1 MYISDGENKMS
12 KIDYRETNDFSKG
25 SILGHMM
32 RLAGPM
38 TLAQLINVLYN
49 IVDRIYIGMIPENAT
64 LALTGIGVC
73 FPICTLSMAFAN
85 LIGIGGAPLFSIER
99 GAGNEKEA
107 ESILGNSFVLL
118 ILFGVLL
125 SVVVFIVKKP
135 ALYLLGASDATYGY
149 ANAYISIYFI
159 GTVFVTLSLGLNSFI
174 NAQGFAKMGMLTVTI
189 GAVINIILDP
199 ILIFGANMGVEG
211 AALAT
216 IISQMVAAMW
226 TLKFLTGK
234 KTIVRIKRSK
244 LKLVYKRVMKIMGLG
259 LSGFTMS
266 ITNSAVQMVCN
277 ANLQVYGGDI
287 YIGAMTVIN
296 SIREVIMMPIQGI
309 TGSAQPIISFN
320 YGAKRN
326 DRVKLIIKYMA
337 FALLIFTV
345 TAWVATLLFTKQF
358 IMVFNR
364 DAELIRVG
372 VPAMNIYFFGFF
384 MMAFQFIG
392 QSTFT
397 ALGKSKQAVFFSI
410 FRKVI
415 IVIPLIYI
423 LPQAGFGVNGVFW
436 AEPISNFIGGIACF
450 LTMYLI
456 IYKKL

>member
-1 MYISDGENKMS
+1 MS
-12 KIDYRETNDFSKG
+12 KIDYREKNDFSKG

-85 LIGIGGAPLFSIER
+85 LIGMGGAPLFSIER
-99 GAGNEKEA
+99 GAGNEDEA
-107 ESILGNSFVLL
+107 ESILGNSFVML

-125 SVVVFIVKKP
+125 SIVGFIVKKP

-149 ANAYISIYFI
+149 ANSYISIYFI

-199 ILIFGANMGVEG
+199 IFIFGANMGVEG

-234 KTIVRIKRSK
+234 KTIVRIRRSK
-244 LKLVYKRVMKIMGLG
+244 LKLVYRRVMKIMGLG

-277 ANLQVYGGDI
+277 ANLQVHGGDI

-337 FALLIFTV
+337 FALLVFTV

-358 IMVFNR
+358 IMIFNR

-372 VPAMNIYFFGFF
+372 VPSMNIYFFGFF

-423 LPQAGFGVNGVFW
+423 LPQVGFGVNGVFW

>member
-1 MYISDGENKMS
+1 MS
-12 KIDYRETNDFSKG
+12 ETNFKETNDFSKG
-25 SILGHMM
+25 NILAHML

-38 TLAQLINVLYN
+38 TLAQLVNVLYN
-49 IVDRIYIGMIPENAT
+49 IVDRIYIGMLPQNSK
-64 LALTGIGVC
+64 LAMTGLGVC
-73 FPICTLSMAFAN
+73 LPICTIAIAFAN
-85 LIGIGGAPLFSIER
+85 LIGMGGAPLFSIQR
-99 GAGNEKEA
+99 GARNDDEA

-118 ILFGVLL
+118 IIFGILL
-125 SVVVFIVKKP
+125 SIVGFIVKKP
-135 ALYLLGASDATYGY
+135 VLYLLGASDATFCY
-149 ANAYISIYFI
+149 ANSYISIYLI

-174 NAQGFAKMGMLTVTI
+174 NAQGFAKMGMMTVAI
-189 GAVINIILDP
+189 GAVVNIILDP
-199 ILIFGANMGVEG
+199 ILIFGLNMGVEG

-216 IISQMVAAMW
+216 IISQMIAAIW
-226 TLKFLTGK
+226 TLKFLLGN
-234 KTIVRIKRSK
+234 KTIVKIKQSK
-244 LKLVYKRVMKIMGLG
+244 LKLNLKRIMKIMGLG

-296 SIREVIMMPIQGI
+296 SIREIIMMPIQGI

-326 DRVKLIIKYMA
+326 DRVKLVIKYMA
-337 FALLIFTV
+337 IALLIFTLV
-345 TAWVATLLFTKQF
+345 AWVVTLVFAKQLIMIF
-358 IMVFNR
+358 IR
-364 DAELIRVG
+364 DPELIKVG

-410 FRKVI
+410 LRKGI
-415 IVIPLIYI
+415 IVIPLIYL
-423 LPQAGFGVNGVFW
+423 LPLVGFGVDGVFW

-450 LTMYLI
+450 STMYYI
-456 IYKKL
+456 VYKRL

>member
-1 MYISDGENKMS
+1 MNKLNY
-12 KIDYRETNDFSKG
+12 KEINDFSTG
-25 SILGHMM
+25 NIWGHML
-32 RLAGPM
+32 RLAAPM
-38 TLAQLINVLYN
+38 TLAQLVNVLYN
-49 IVDRIYIGMIPENAT
+49 IVDRIYIGMLPQNAK
-64 LALTGIGVC
+64 LAMTGLGVC
-73 FPICTLSMAFAN
+73 LPICTIAIAFAN
-85 LIGIGGAPLFSIER
+85 LIGMGGAPLFSIQR
-99 GAGNEKEA
+99 GAKNDEEA

-118 ILFGVLL
+118 IIFGILL
-125 SVVVFIVKKP
+125 SIVGFIVKKP
-135 ALYLLGASDATYGY
+135 VLYLLGASDATFGY
-149 ANAYISIYFI
+149 ANSYISIYLI

-174 NAQGFAKMGMLTVTI
+174 NAQGFAKMGMLTVAI
-189 GAVINIILDP
+189 GAVANIILDP
-199 ILIFGANMGVEG
+199 ILIFGLNMGVEG

-216 IISQMVAAMW
+216 IISQMIATLW
-226 TLKFLTGK
+226 TLKFLFGK
-234 KTIVRIKRSK
+234 QTIVKIKRSK
-244 LKLVYKRVMKIMGLG
+244 LRLNFKRVMKILGLG

-266 ITNSAVQMVCN
+266 ITNSVVVMVCN

-296 SIREVIMMPIQGI
+296 SIREIIMMPIQGI

-326 DRVKLIIKYMA
+326 DRVKLVIKYMA
-337 FALLIFTV
+337 IALLIFTGV
-345 TAWVATLLFTKQF
+345 AWVATLVFAKQF
-358 IMVFNR
+358 IMIFIR
-364 DAELIRVG
+364 DSELIRIG
-372 VPAMNIYFFGFF
+372 VPVMNIYFFGFF

-423 LPQAGFGVNGVFW
+423 LPQIGVGVNGVFW

-450 LTMYLI
+450 STMYFI
-456 IYKKL
+456 VYKKL

>member
-1 MYISDGENKMS
+1 MS
-12 KIDYRETNDFSKG
+12 KVDYRETNDFSKG
-25 SILGHMM
+25 SILGHML

-38 TLAQLINVLYN
+38 TLAQMINVLYN
-49 IVDRIYIGMIPENAT
+49 IVDRIYIGMIPEHAT
-64 LALTGIGVC
+64 LALTGLGIC
-73 FPICTLSMAFAN
+73 FPICTISIAFAN
-85 LIGIGGAPLFSIER
+85 LIGMGGAPLFSIER
-99 GAGNEKEA
+99 GAGNEDEA

-118 ILFGVLL
+118 VIFGILL
-125 SVVVFIVKKP
+125 SVAGFIVKRP
-135 ALYLLGASDATYGY
+135 VLYLLGASDATFGY
-149 ANAYISIYFI
+149 ANAYISIYLL

-174 NAQGFAKMGMLTVTI
+174 NAQGFAKIGMMTVTI

-199 ILIFGANMGVEG
+199 ILIFGAGMGVEG

-216 IISQMVAAMW
+216 IISQMVSAVW
-226 TLKFLTGK
+226 TFKFLTGE
-234 KTIVRIKRSK
+234 KTILKIKRSK
-244 LKLVYKRVMKIMGLG
+244 MKLVGKRVMKIMGLG

-277 ANLQVYGGDI
+277 ANLKIYGGDI

-296 SIREVIMMPIQGI
+296 SLREIVMMPIQGI

-326 DRVKLIIKYMA
+326 DRVKLIIRYMA
-337 FALLIFTV
+337 YALLIFTV
-345 TAWVATLLFTKQF
+345 AAWLAMLVFTKQF
-358 IMVFNR
+358 IMIFNR
-364 DAELIRVG
+364 DAELIKVA

-397 ALGKSKQAVFFSI
+397 ALGKSKQAIFFSI

-423 LPQAGFGVNGVFW
+423 LPQIGFGVNGVFL
-436 AEPISNFIGGIACF
+436 AEPISNFVGGIACF
-450 LTMYLI
+450 VTMYLI